1 MNRRAPCSQ
10 VKSAM
15 DKETPSSDHHQ
26 RNATD
31 DLGQSPPLS
40 GKDADRNGNPTRPV
54 TSSKQW
60 PVLLGELIHLIG
72 LFLAHSKNA
81 EGVGAT
87 DVLFDQMARQ
97 LGLLSKMPGH
107 EGGVLIRR
115 THCKTP
121 VSSLEADYSAFC
133 GELMIHI
140 SDDSSTV
147 QPATHLKSAI
157 NQAFQ
162 CFSEQGIHSFYLQ
175 MPGDDPKKID
185 QLRLA
190 MNIMARFQSAV
201 SDSSSIRFR
210 CYGRALTFPVIND
223 AYGKPDP
230 NLTLTA
236 ALNGLSPVNTRE
248 LVKQAAAF
256 QKLKVSETGEPQ
268 PSERINSFNQIF
280 AARSLRSQ
288 IAKPP
293 VEINNLP
300 WLQVDALSGES
311 STCQPELSIDK
322 TDTDQAPE
330 TDAVTVD
337 KGSTKSS
344 STSEPVL
351 PPEQYRK
358 LIAPYLDLGDE
369 QHRNGFD
376 ALVADDYMGLAPLAI
391 GERLILVTRFLFSL
405 DRSCQDPTVMEYL
418 IDLFQRRLNK
428 VNDDVLS
435 NIIAKRR
442 SLKIISEGRTVVVGM
457 VHPRLFDVITLVTE
471 HVVASRRMSII
482 QAIAFNFDPC
492 HTKSLA
498 DGFGITDSD
507 AHHILKIL
515 DGCFN
520 SHGSF
525 IRPTFESRIGV
536 MAQYENIIFEILW
549 CFLKE
554 TPRRQ
559 DRLNFLN
566 ALQLLMVRL
575 QNPKRATQFL
585 LADICQSPS
594 KVAFTDRNAFSL
606 ANILLHQE
614 NKELYVDINRTPE
627 DVLSRQRRINKKVRQ
642 YAFWRLDVDRVRFTS
657 KMKTIHKFLLDALNM
672 PGGEPRPFEIPFLI
686 ALEREAIIFLA
697 IVGGHTA
704 RSYLRELLAHYGSP
718 DSDLYQQA
726 AETKSLSELMAQLQI
741 VVRAIGRAGNSEDV
755 DLLRALQAKEDDFCQ
770 LAPHP
775 AHCLS
780 ARQSLKWVPEAIKML
795 HPRA

>member
-1 MNRRAPCSQ
+1 
-10 VKSAM
+10 M
-15 DKETPSSDHHQ
+15 DKETPASDHHQ
-26 RNATD
+26 QQNAAD
-31 DLGQSPPLS
+31 GLGQSSSLTRRVETPNQN
-40 GKDADRNGNPTRPV
+40 GKTTRPAV
-54 TSSKQW
+54 SSKQW

-72 LFLAHSKNA
+72 LFLTHSKNA
-81 EGVGAT
+81 EGVRAT

-97 LGLLSKMPGH
+97 MDLLSKMPGH
-107 EGGVLIRR
+107 EGGILVRR
-115 THCKTP
+115 THCKAP
-121 VSSLEADYSAFC
+121 VSSLDADYSAFC
-133 GELMIHI
+133 GDLMVTL
-140 SDDSSTV
+140 SDDASTI

-162 CFSEQGIHSFYLQ
+162 CFSEQGIHSLYLQ

-201 SDSSSIRFR
+201 NDSSSIRFR

-256 QKLKVSETGEPQ
+256 HNLKTTESGEPQ
-268 PSERINSFNQIF
+268 SSERINSFNQIF
-280 AARSLRSQ
+280 ATRSLRSQ

-293 VEINNLP
+293 IEINNLP
-300 WLQVDALSGES
+300 WLHVNALSAES
-311 STCQPELSIDK
+311 STCQPEAGLDSANE
-322 TDTDQAPE
+322 DQASESGP
-330 TDAVTVD
+330 ASVD
-337 KGSTKSS
+337 KGSATS
-344 STSEPVL
+344 STSTDPAIS
-351 PPEQYRK
+351 PEQCRQ
-358 LIAPYLDLGDE
+358 LVAPYLNLDDA
-369 QHRNGFD
+369 QHRSGFE
-376 ALVADDYMGLAPLAI
+376 ALLADDYGDLSPLAI
-391 GERLILVTRFLFSL
+391 GERLIIVTRLLFVL
-405 DRSCQDPTVMEYL
+405 DKSCQDPAVMEHL
-418 IDLFQRRLNK
+418 VDLFQRRLRK
-428 VNDDVLS
+428 VHDDVLS

-442 SLKIISEGRTVVVGM
+442 SLKIIAEGRTVVVGM

-471 HVVASRRMSII
+471 HVVAARRMAII
-482 QAIAFNFDPC
+482 HAIAFDFDPC
-492 HTKSLA
+492 HTKALA

-520 SHGSF
+520 AHGSF
-525 IRPTFESRIGV
+525 VRPTFEGRIGV
-536 MAQYENIIFEILW
+536 MAQYENVIFEILW

-585 LADICQSPS
+585 LADICQTPS

-627 DVLSRQRRINKKVRQ
+627 DVLTRQRRINKEVRR
-642 YAFWRLDVDRVRFTS
+642 YAFWRLDVDRVRITS
-657 KMKTIHKFLLDALNM
+657 KMRTIHQFLLDALNM
-672 PGGEPRPFEIPFLI
+672 PGGERRPFETPFLM

-704 RSYLRELLAHYGSP
+704 RSYLRELITQYGSP
-718 DSDLYQQA
+718 GSDLYQQA
-726 AETKSLSELMAQLQI
+726 VETKSLSDLMAQLQI
-741 VVRAIGRAGNSEDV
+741 VIRAIGRAGNSEDV
-755 DLLRALQAKEDDFCQ
+755 ELLRALQDKEDEFCQ

-780 ARQSLKWVPEAIKML
+780 VKQSLKWVSEAIKML